1 MLEAF
6 TLASPPAL
14 IQAIVTQHSSMRKC
28 AAAIIVAQV
37 SWRFSRLQRHSRE
50 NGNPFGTPSGSLEL
64 VQQRALSMAW
74 IPAFAGMTRFCGN
87 DRGERMSGNIKLT
100 HYPAVGPLIRS
111 EHAIFITT
119 GTYL

>member
-1 MLEAF
+1 
-6 TLASPPAL
+6 
-14 IQAIVTQHSSMRKC
+14 
-28 AAAIIVAQV
+28 
-37 SWRFSRLQRHSRE
+37 
-50 NGNPFGTPSGSLEL
+50 
-64 VQQRALSMAW
+64 MAW
-74 IPAFAGMTRFCGN
+74 IPAFAGMTRFRGN